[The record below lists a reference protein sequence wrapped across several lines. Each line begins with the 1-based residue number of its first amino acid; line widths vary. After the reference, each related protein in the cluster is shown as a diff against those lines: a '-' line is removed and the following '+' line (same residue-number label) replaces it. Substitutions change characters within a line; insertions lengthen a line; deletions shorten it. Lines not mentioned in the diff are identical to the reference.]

1 MSEFTKPYHDAVAQ
15 LTAPTAPFEVMT
27 ETVSGVPLRAFK
39 NAERSLGQFLA
50 AGRNHGDA
58 LFLQYQ
64 GDSWTYQRFFDAVD
78 HVCHWLTTDAGM
90 QNGDKVAIAMRNR
103 PEWLVSFVAIVTAGG
118 CAVPLNSWGKADE
131 LNQGLEDSDAALVF
145 CDSDRLNFIRQ
156 ASNQTQAVVVD
167 GNEGG
172 AGDTSFQALLEAEM
186 AGPFEPVPV
195 DPHDPAI
202 LMFTSGTSG
211 RPKGALLSHF
221 NCCQALMNIEFIGA
235 GTYMTNMDAM
245 NAQIS
250 SPTPA
255 KTLLAVPLF
264 HISGLLSQ
272 ALINLRHGRALYI
285 MYKWD
290 IDEAIRILKEES
302 ITVLMGA
309 PVMLMEL
316 LKSPNFSDEHA
327 SHLTN
332 VSAGGAATPDALN
345 ELYQTRT
352 GSAMSGAGWG
362 MTETMGSGAAFTGY
376 YFDQRPNASGFPS
389 PIVEFSFRDE
399 EGQEAMPDEPG
410 EIWVRSS
417 AAIQGYY
424 SGGSDKDLPVDGWM
438 ATGDVGYIS
447 DEGLLYICGRV
458 KDMILRGG
466 ENVYP
471 SEVEACLLEYP
482 GCIEAAVVGI
492 DHPDWGE
499 EVGAVIRLSD
509 EADANSEAIQAFCKE
524 RLAGYKVP
532 VSIKFTDEP
541 LARNA
546 LNKLLKAPILSQYF
560 PK

>member
-27 ETVSGVPLRAFK
+27 ETVAGVPLRAFK

-145 CDSDRLNFIRQ
+145 CDIDRLNFIRQ
-156 ASNQTQAVVVD
+156 ASNQTHAVIVD
-167 GNEGG
+167 GNEDG
-172 AGDTSFQALLEAEM
+172 AGDTRFQALLETDIP
-186 AGPFEPVPV
+186 GSFEPTPV

-245 NAQIS
+245 NAQLS

-290 IDEAIRILKEES
+290 IDEAIRIVKEET

-316 LKSPNFSDEHA
+316 LKNPSFSDEHA

-399 EGQEAMPDEPG
+399 EGQEAIPGEPG

-492 DHPDWGE
+492 EHPDWGE

-509 EADANSEAIQAFCKE
+509 DADANSEAIQAFCKE

>member
-15 LTAPTAPFEVMT
+15 LTAPTAPFEVTT
-27 ETVSGVPLRAFK
+27 ETVAGVPLRAFK

-78 HVCHWLTTDAGM
+78 HVCRWLTTDAGM
-90 QNGDKVAIAMRNR
+90 QSGDKVAIAMRNR

-156 ASNQTQAVVVD
+156 ASNQTRAIIVD
-167 GNEGG
+167 GNEEG
-172 AGDTSFQALLEAEM
+172 AGDTRFQALLEADIP
-186 AGPFEPVPV
+186 GPFEPATV

-245 NAQIS
+245 NAQLS

-290 IDEAIRILKEES
+290 IDEAIRIVKEET

-316 LKSPNFSDEHA
+316 LKNPDFSEEHA

-399 EGQEAMPDEPG
+399 EGEEAISGEPG

-492 DHPDWGE
+492 EHPDWGE

>member
-27 ETVSGVPLRAFK
+27 ETVAGVPLRAFK

-78 HVCHWLTTDAGM
+78 QVCHWLTTDAGM
-90 QNGDKVAIAMRNR
+90 QSGDKVAIAMRNR

-156 ASNQTQAVVVD
+156 ASNQTRAVIVD

-172 AGDTSFQALLEAEM
+172 GGDTRFQALLETDIP
-186 AGPFEPVPV
+186 GSFEPAPV

-245 NAQIS
+245 NAQLS

-290 IDEAIRILKEES
+290 IDEAIRIVKEES

-316 LKSPNFSDEHA
+316 LKNPNFSDEHA

-399 EGQEAMPDEPG
+399 EGQEAIAGEPG

-492 DHPDWGE
+492 EHPDWGE

-560 PK
+560 PN

>member
-27 ETVSGVPLRAFK
+27 ETVAGVPLRAFK

-245 NAQIS
+245 KAQIS

-290 IDEAIRILKEES
+290 IDEAIRIVKEES

-399 EGQEAMPDEPG
+399 EGQEAMPGEPG

-492 DHPDWGE
+492 EHPDWGE

>member
-27 ETVSGVPLRAFK
+27 ETVAGVPLRAFK

-90 QNGDKVAIAMRNR
+90 QSGDKVAIAMRNR

-145 CDSDRLNFIRQ
+145 CDSDRLSFIRQ
-156 ASNQTQAVVVD
+156 ASNQTRAVIVD
-167 GNEGG
+167 GNESGS
-172 AGDTSFQALLEAEM
+172 GDTGFQALLETNIP
-186 AGPFEPVPV
+186 GPFEPAPV

-245 NAQIS
+245 NAQLS

-290 IDEAIRILKEES
+290 IDEAIRIVKEET

-316 LKSPNFSDEHA
+316 LKNPSFSDEHA
-327 SHLTN
+327 GHLTN

-399 EGQEAMPDEPG
+399 EGQEAIPGEPG

-438 ATGDVGYIS
+438 ATGDLGYIS

-492 DHPDWGE
+492 KHPDWGE

-509 EADANSEAIQAFCKE
+509 DADANSEAIQVFCKE

-546 LNKLLKAPILSQYF
+546 LNKLLKVPILSQYF

>member
-27 ETVSGVPLRAFK
+27 ETVAGVPLRAFK

-78 HVCHWLTTDAGM
+78 HICHWLTTDAGM
-90 QNGDKVAIAMRNR
+90 QSGDKVAIAMRNR
-103 PEWLVSFVAIVTAGG
+103 PEWLVSFVAIVTVGG

-156 ASNQTQAVVVD
+156 ASNQTRAVIVD

-172 AGDTSFQALLEAEM
+172 GGDTRFQALLETDIP
-186 AGPFEPVPV
+186 GSFEPAPV

-245 NAQIS
+245 NAQLS

-290 IDEAIRILKEES
+290 IDEAIRIVKEET

-316 LKSPNFSDEHA
+316 LKNPSFSDEHA

-399 EGQEAMPDEPG
+399 EGQEAIPGEPG

-417 AAIQGYY
+417 AAIMGYY

-492 DHPDWGE
+492 EHPDWGE

>member
-27 ETVSGVPLRAFK
+27 ETVAGVPLRAFK

-58 LFLQYQ
+58 LFLHYQ

-78 HVCHWLTTDAGM
+78 QVCHWLTTDAGM
-90 QNGDKVAIAMRNR
+90 QSGDKVAIAMRNR

-156 ASNQTQAVVVD
+156 ASNQTRAVIVD

-172 AGDTSFQALLEAEM
+172 GGDTRFQALLETDIP
-186 AGPFEPVPV
+186 GSFEPAPV

-245 NAQIS
+245 NAQLS

-290 IDEAIRILKEES
+290 IDEAIRIVKEES

-316 LKSPNFSDEHA
+316 LKNPNFSDEHA

-399 EGQEAMPDEPG
+399 EGQEAIAGEPG

-492 DHPDWGE
+492 EHPDWGE